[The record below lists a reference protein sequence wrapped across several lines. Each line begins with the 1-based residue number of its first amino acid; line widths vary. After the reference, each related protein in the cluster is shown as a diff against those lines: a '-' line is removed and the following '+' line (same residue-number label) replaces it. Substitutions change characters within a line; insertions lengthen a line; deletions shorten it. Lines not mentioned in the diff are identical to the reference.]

1 MIKISKWILREGTY
15 EVKIRQAEIK
25 EDKYLTLNIENS
37 EMKRANL
44 NVELDNVELISKIVK
59 ILDDEKQN
67 TVDRDINYI
76 IKEKL
81 LSGLVVIIE
90 LYKDENGIVVLKDIA
105 KKTDNFKNKLDV
117 ANGKEKDI
125 VVEKEIKVGK
135 DFLLDEEGVYK
146 IQKDGEKQQIS
157 DYMAIKELINN
168 IDTNDYKILISY
180 KAPSSE
186 IKEIELNR
194 DECINKN
201 KLLDL
206 INKGLDVSNSNSG
219 ILAEYFRAFEKKFK
233 EIRNVHSE
241 LGFSE
246 YKNKDI
252 YKLYKVIGE
261 LDSTYNGEYD
271 IKPKG
276 NKEEYEAMLRE
287 EVYGRCELEFIIVSA
302 LSAVVLGYIGDR
314 NSLDSLIIHLSGN
327 SSTGKS
333 TALKLAISLFGCP
346 DPKKIGLYSTYNT
359 TENASI
365 KKLCGLKGVQFAI
378 DEISLS
384 KNKDF
389 TNFIYAL
396 ANGSEKDRLNKNSE
410 LKEKSVWLTTIL
422 SNGEKSI
429 LESSKRNSG
438 LKVRVI
444 EANNFSWSK
453 NAENSEKIT
462 NCISMNYG
470 HIGIEFAKCILEKS
484 KSEVEKR
491 FKEVKNEVY
500 ELLNEKLVLD
510 SMTKRRCSK
519 YALIILTAYYYE
531 ELKNIKLNIDGI
543 KDMLVKIEGESI
555 RSRNFSESAIDY
567 IKQYVSKYKKKF
579 EGKDN
584 ASIDTLGKLII
595 KNDHVEVQMNK
606 ISFEEMV
613 KQGGFEDKTVVL
625 KELRDKGFLNHEKDR
640 FTRSRKNTLGYT
652 EDVYV
657 VKLPKEKEVFEDVEV

>member
-44 NVELDNVELISKIVK
+44 NVELDNVELISKIIK

-90 LYKDENGIVVLKDIA
+90 LYKDENGIVVLKDIY

-117 ANGKEKDI
+117 VNGKKEDVI
-125 VVEKEIKVGK
+125 VDKEIKVGEN
-135 DFLLDEEGVYK
+135 FLLDKEGVYK
-146 IQKDGEKQQIS
+146 IQKDGEKKRIA
-157 DYMAIKELINN
+157 DYMVIKELITN
-168 IDTNDYKILISY
+168 IDTNNYKILISY
-180 KAPSSE
+180 ITPSSE
-186 IKEIELNR
+186 IKEIVLNR

-206 INKGLDVSNSNSG
+206 INKGVDVTNSNSG
-219 ILAEYFRAFEKKFK
+219 MLAEYFRAFEKNFK
-233 EIRNVHSE
+233 EARNVHSE
-241 LGFSE
+241 LGFSK
-246 YKNKDI
+246 YQNKEI

-261 LDSTYNGEYD
+261 LDSTYNGDYD

-276 NKEEYEAMLRE
+276 NKEVYETMLRE
-287 EVYGRCELEFIIVSA
+287 EVYGRCELEFIIVSS

-333 TALKLAISLFGCP
+333 TALKLAISLFGGT
-346 DPKKIGLYSTYNT
+346 DSKKMGLYNTYNS
-359 TENASI
+359 TENASLS
-365 KKLCGLKGVQFAI
+365 KVGGLKGVPFAI

-384 KNKDF
+384 HNKDF
-389 TNFIYAL
+389 SKFIYAL

-410 LKEKSVWLTTIL
+410 LKEKKVWLTTIL

-429 LESSKRNSG
+429 LESSKRNAG

-453 NAENSEKIT
+453 DSENSENINK
-462 NCISMNYG
+462 CISMNYG
-470 HIGIEFAKCILEKS
+470 HIGIEFAKYIMDKP

-491 FKEVKNEVY
+491 FEEVKKEVFK
-500 ELLNEKLVLD
+500 LLNEKLVVD

-531 ELKNIKLNIDGI
+531 ELKNIKLNIDEI
-543 KDMLVKIEGESI
+543 KDMLVKIESESI
-555 RSRNFSESAIDY
+555 KSRNFSESAIDY

-579 EGKDN
+579 EGNDN

-606 ISFEEMV
+606 ISFEEMI

-640 FTRSRKNTLGYT
+640 LTRSRKNTLGYT

-657 VKLPKEKEVFEDVEV
+657 VKLPKEKETFEDVEV

>member
-44 NVELDNVELISKIVK
+44 NVELDNVELISKIIK

-90 LYKDENGIVVLKDIA
+90 LCKDENGIVVLKDIY

-117 ANGKEKDI
+117 VNGKKEDVI
-125 VVEKEIKVGK
+125 VEKEIKVGEH
-135 DFLLDEEGVYK
+135 FLLDKEGVYK
-146 IQKDGEKQQIS
+146 IQKDGEKKRIA
-157 DYMAIKELINN
+157 DYMVIKELITN
-168 IDTNDYKILISY
+168 IDTNNYKILISY
-180 KAPSSE
+180 ITPSSE
-186 IKEIELNR
+186 IKEIVLNR

-206 INKGLDVSNSNSG
+206 INKGVDVTNSNSG
-219 ILAEYFRAFEKKFK
+219 MLAEYFRAFEKNFK
-233 EIRNVHSE
+233 EARNVHSE
-241 LGFSE
+241 LGFSK
-246 YKNKDI
+246 YQNKEI

-261 LDSTYNGEYD
+261 LDSTYNGDYD

-276 NKEEYEAMLRE
+276 NKEVYETMLRE
-287 EVYGRCELEFIIVSA
+287 EVYGRCELEFIIVSS

-333 TALKLAISLFGCP
+333 TALKLAISLFGGT
-346 DPKKIGLYSTYNT
+346 DSKKMGLYNTYNS
-359 TENASI
+359 TENASLS
-365 KKLCGLKGVQFAI
+365 KVGGLKGVPFAI

-384 KNKDF
+384 HNKDF
-389 TNFIYAL
+389 SKFIYAL

-410 LKEKSVWLTTIL
+410 LKEKKVWLTTIL

-429 LESSKRNSG
+429 LESSKRNAG

-453 NAENSEKIT
+453 DSENSENINK
-462 NCISMNYG
+462 CISMNYG
-470 HIGIEFAKCILEKS
+470 HIGIEFAKYIMDKP

-491 FKEVKNEVY
+491 FEEVKKEVFK
-500 ELLNEKLVLD
+500 LLNEKLVLD

-657 VKLPKEKEVFEDVEV
+657 VKLPKEKEVFEDVDV